1 MTSPVSY
8 APRSQL
14 TAWLRKGWRLVTDH
28 EYNPGDWAIVMRYAP
43 DTLMSEDEIFA
54 LAERFKR
61 PFIPITIRSN
71 LSRAAS
77 GRNISHDRRMGR
89 VYDKVLRRLVPA

>member
-1 MTSPVSY
+1 MNVSF
-8 APRSQL
+8 APRSQI
-14 TAWLRKGWRLVTDH
+14 TAWLRKGYRLFEDH

-61 PFIPITIRSN
+61 PFIPITITTNRSRGSSFH
-71 LSRAAS
+71 SRAKT
-77 GRNISHDRRMGR
+77 GT
-89 VYDKVLRRLVPA
+89 YDKMLRRWVAA

>member
-1 MTSPVSY
+1 M
-8 APRSQL
+8 
-14 TAWLRKGWRLVTDH
+14 
-28 EYNPGDWAIVMRYAP
+28 N
-43 DTLMSEDEIFA
+43 EDEIFA